1 MNRNDCLNAAT
12 EALTERGSAYGNA
25 EDNFERIA
33 LMWSAILRR
42 PISRQEVALCMIAL
56 KVARLIETPD
66 HDDSWIDVAG
76 YAALGSEVGEC
87 SK

>member
-12 EALTERGSAYGNA
+12 EALTERGSAYGEN
-25 EDNFERIA
+25 NLERIA
-33 LMWSAILRR
+33 LMWGAILSR
-42 PISRQEVALCMIAL
+42 PISGQEVALCMIAL

-66 HDDSWIDVAG
+66 HDDSWVDVAG